1 MQNEYGGQ
9 LNRCSNMHAPKKDT
23 TLHVISYIG
32 EGGNQIMGDTADVR
46 VQTVSEYKSLYE
58 YFKSARRVT

>member
-1 MQNEYGGQ
+1 
-9 LNRCSNMHAPKKDT
+9 
-23 TLHVISYIG
+23 
-32 EGGNQIMGDTADVR
+32 MGDTADVR